1 VTDGQPLDGQLIGL
15 LGLKLAV
22 APAGS
27 PEVARVALPFPFDV
41 MLTVYVTEVA
51 PYVIV
56 REVGESETAVTL
68 VAALTYGPT
77 NGPPPPTGGAPAGTT
92 GLVEGSPSARST
104 FRRPLPVSD
113 WVPAASAFRASRPT
127 MVPFE
132 ADGSFACSSAAAPA
146 TMAAAADVPVME
158 VVPPPGESAG
168 TSTPGAARN
177 VSSPELLP
185 LHRASAWF
193 VAETPTTLASPA
205 GKCAVDD
212 PSFPVAATSTTPW
225 SHANVMASCSAWLNP
240 GLLKPIRMT
249 SAPLFVAHTTPLMMS
264 LSWPT
269 PEASSTWTGMMLAL
283 A

>member
-1 VTDGQPLDGQLIGL
+1 MTDGQPLDGQLIGL

-92 GLVEGSPSARST
+92 GSVEVSPSARST

-113 WVPAASAFRASRPT
+113 
-127 MVPFE
+127 
-132 ADGSFACSSAAAPA
+132 
-146 TMAAAADVPVME
+146 
-158 VVPPPGESAG
+158 
-168 TSTPGAARN
+168 
-177 VSSPELLP
+177 
-185 LHRASAWF
+185 
-193 VAETPTTLASPA
+193 
-205 GKCAVDD
+205 
-212 PSFPVAATSTTPW
+212 
-225 SHANVMASCSAWLNP
+225 
-240 GLLKPIRMT
+240 
-249 SAPLFVAHTTPLMMS
+249 
-264 LSWPT
+264 
-269 PEASSTWTGMMLAL
+269 
-283 A
+283 